1 MKVMPFSM
9 PAHNCLSEAELRFH
23 PDRKEDRHIHPLTGL
38 VEFGPYSQSAVANVF
53 DPIRV
58 AVIAPAGESARVA
71 DLIHELHHVHQPR
84 ERRAYLVEFPGF
96 SHVFKVRCVQATG
109 GASVELA
116 RDTDAALASAH
127 QPHSLLADRLIQ
139 AISAVEV
146 RRTDF
151 DVLAIVL
158 PERWN
163 PGFYGPAGEDFDLH
177 DTLKAVT
184 AARGI
189 PLQILR
195 EDRVFEY
202 PCRCSV
208 MWRIGIAL
216 YCKAGGVPWK
226 LADHDP
232 ESAFIGLSYA
242 MRHDST
248 GAPRFVTCCSQVF
261 DADGTG
267 LEFIAYE
274 PENVRMENDNPF
286 LSRTQM
292 RRVMA
297 RSMALYQRRHAGSVP
312 KRVVVHKSTYF
323 TPDEVEGCFDAW
335 PASDGLVLIQV
346 QQDSAWRGVQINPPL
361 ARDTKGTPARYP
373 CRRGTYLPLGGRE
386 VLLWTQGNVPTARHG
401 DFYKEGKGI
410 PSPLLLTRFAGHGGW
425 DEDCRDLLGLT
436 KMNWNNDNLYDRLPV
451 TMGYAKVLARTVK
464 RMPRLA
470 PQPYQFRMFM

>member
-1 MKVMPFSM
+1 MTTMPFSM
-9 PAHNCLSEAELRFH
+9 PAHTCLAEPELTFH
-23 PDRKEDRHIHPLTGL
+23 PDKKEERHTHPLAGL
-38 VEFGPYSQSAVANVF
+38 VEFGPYSRSAVANVF

-58 AVIAPAGESARVA
+58 AVIAPAGETERVA
-71 DLIHELHHVHQPR
+71 GLIRELQQVHQPR
-84 ERRAYLVEFPGF
+84 ERRAYLVDFPGF
-96 SHVFKVRCVQATG
+96 SEVFRVRCVQTTG
-109 GASVELA
+109 GSSIELA
-116 RDTDAALASAH
+116 RDTDAAIAGTH

-139 AISAVEV
+139 AISVVEV
-146 RRTDF
+146 CRADF

-158 PERWN
+158 PERWSQ
-163 PGFYGPAGEDFDLH
+163 GFYGLAGEDFDLH

-195 EDRVFEY
+195 EDRVFKY

-242 MRHDST
+242 MRPDLT
-248 GAPRFVTCCSQVF
+248 GEPRFVTCCSQVF

-274 PENVRMENDNPF
+274 PENVRIENKNPF

-297 RSMALYQRRHAGSVP
+297 RSMALYQRRHAGGVP
-312 KRVVVHKSTYF
+312 KRVVIHKSTHF

-335 PASDGLVLIQV
+335 PASEGLTLIQV
-346 QQDSAWRGVQINPPL
+346 QQDSAWRGVQINPPPTRG
-361 ARDTKGTPARYP
+361 AKGTDLPNTRAAEELTCRSAAGRFYSGPKGTCPRPDRAISTRKARAYRARCSSVGLPATAV
-373 CRRGTYLPLGGRE
+373 GTKI
-386 VLLWTQGNVPTARHG
+386 V
-401 DFYKEGKGI
+401 GI
-410 PSPLLLTRFAGHGGW
+410 CL
-425 DEDCRDLLGLT
+425 D
-436 KMNWNNDNLYDRLPV
+436 
-451 TMGYAKVLARTVK
+451 
-464 RMPRLA
+464 
-470 PQPYQFRMFM
+470 